1 MENETNRKPLLH
13 VENLCKYFQITKH
26 ETLKAVDGISFD
38 IFKGET
44 LGVVGESGCGKS
56 TLGRCIVRLYK
67 PTSGKIEYDGQ
78 DITTLKNRAEEL
90 NYCKRVQMIFQN
102 PYSSLNPRMTVLD
115 TVGEGIRLYHKD
127 YNRQQVSDA
136 VEELLEKVGLGR
148 DHISRFMHE
157 FSGGQK
163 QRIGIARAL
172 SVNPEFIVCDEP
184 ISALDVSIQ
193 AQVINML
200 KHLQKDMGLTYMFI
214 AHDLSMV
221 KYISDR
227 IVVMYLGSVMEEC
240 SARVLYEHPLHPYT
254 QGLLSAIP
262 EPDPIRAKQ
271 AKDIIKG
278 EIPSPINPKPYCK
291 FAGRCP
297 FVEPICR
304 QSIPELR
311 EIEPGHLIA
320 CHLAEKMKG
329 EKA

>member
-1 MENETNRKPLLH
+1 
-13 VENLCKYFQITKH
+13 
-26 ETLKAVDGISFD
+26 
-38 IFKGET
+38 
-44 LGVVGESGCGKS
+44 
-56 TLGRCIVRLYK
+56 
-67 PTSGKIEYDGQ
+67 
-78 DITTLKNRAEEL
+78 
-90 NYCKRVQMIFQN
+90 
-102 PYSSLNPRMTVLD
+102 
-115 TVGEGIRLYHKD
+115 
-127 YNRQQVSDA
+127 
-136 VEELLEKVGLGR
+136 
-148 DHISRFMHE
+148 
-157 FSGGQK
+157 
-163 QRIGIARAL
+163 
-172 SVNPEFIVCDEP
+172 
-184 ISALDVSIQ
+184 
-193 AQVINML
+193 ML

-329 EKA
+329 EKACSGLAIFVIDKTYSETEGTVSFPFEYLPLPNPGDTVDALSRAGEFICKGTIVRVKNTAKNDHTPVVTMAVPKKYCDDVRTMRRLNIPEDAEFTPEEHGCGRFRCDSRCR